1 MKRVF
6 LIKATIIFM
15 KWNWRVS
22 LFRFKLYCIGMLV
35 MMSVISCS
43 FLEKNEDTEIT
54 LQWNQSY
61 PEETIEDAIIG
72 LKWSLSFM
80 GSDAGKK
87 SSWSGLDE
95 KENRITLSL
104 DKLYFT
110 DSAVTYLSKL
120 HAQLK
125 QTEEYKKTGAID
137 LGRYMA
143 LTIGSPNHYYKI
155 AAVPQHLE
163 QFKVS
168 YTFDTIYG
176 YVNNSGV
183 SKVHRLISY
192 AQNMSGS
199 RQAYISTEIDSIT
212 REPLEFETVEV
223 MPNGLSR
230 FGLYDLDG
238 NLKEAGDAQVTR
250 AGKVAKCMWCH
261 ESGIQPMF
269 RIQLEVPGYLTYQ
282 GLQDTLTKYGLAIRE
297 YQNEHWE
304 DKSLKKRPNHT
315 KMEIAYIAFMEP
327 SLTHLSNEWQL
338 SKNEVKNLLGT
349 LPTHRHEEFDFL
361 GDLYHRAA
369 VDSLAPWKVQK
380 VPNSIREKDGNELEL
395 L

>member
-1 MKRVF
+1 
-6 LIKATIIFM
+6 M
-15 KWNWRVS
+15 KWNWRQR
-22 LFRFKLYCIGMLV
+22 LFRFKLYTTLLLAI
-35 MMSVISCS
+35 MSVVSCS
-43 FLEKNEDTEIT
+43 LFKSDEDTEIT
-54 LQWNQSY
+54 LQWNKSY
-61 PEETIEDAIIG
+61 PEETLEDASIG
-72 LKWSLSFM
+72 LKWCLSFL

-87 SSWSGLDE
+87 SSWSGLQE
-95 KENRITLSL
+95 EENRFTLKTE
-104 DKLYFT
+104 KLYFPET
-110 DSAVTYLSKL
+110 AITYLSQL
-120 HAQLK
+120 HRQLK

-137 LGRYMA
+137 MGRYMA

-155 AAVPQHLE
+155 ADVPQHLE

-168 YTFDTIYG
+168 YVFDTIQG

-183 SKVHRLISY
+183 SRVHRLISY
-192 AQNMSGS
+192 AQNMNGS

-269 RIQLEVPGYLTYQ
+269 RIQLDIPDYLSYQ
-282 GLQDTLTKYGLAIRE
+282 HLQDTLTRYGLAIRG
-297 YQNEHWE
+297 YQDEHWE
-304 DKSLKKRPNHT
+304 DESLKRRPNHT
-315 KMEIAYIAFMEP
+315 KMEIGYIAFMEP
-327 SLTHLSNEWQL
+327 SLTHLSHEWKL
-338 SKNEVKNLLGT
+338 PENEVKKRLGT

-380 VPNSIREKDGNELEL
+380 VPASIREKDGDELEL